1 MRNLLTEM
9 KIGLMVSGGL
19 GFDMLLDIF
28 KGNHISAILTDHNSD
43 AITNFAKGEKIP
55 AFIGNPRKGRAR
67 EFIEKHPIDLLL
79 SINYLF
85 IIESDLINW
94 ASKASVNF
102 HGSLLPKY
110 RGRTPHV
117 WAIINN
123 ESETGVTAH
132 FITAGCDEGDII
144 DQVII
149 PIDTNDTG
157 ADILNKY
164 REAYPQ
170 LLDKVLEEFKKA
182 EVLGLKQDESKAT
195 YFGKR
200 TPDDGLINWDWQ
212 KERIYNWVRAQAHPY
227 PGAFSFLRGEK
238 IIIDQVA
245 YDDFGYHQDQSNGLI
260 LTRNPVRV
268 KTPNGVLQL
277 LSVRQGLE
285 IIEIHDI
292 LEANEN

>member
-1 MRNLLTEM
+1 M
-9 KIGLMVSGGL
+9 KIGLMLSGGL
-19 GFDMLLDIF
+19 GFNMLL
-28 KGNHISAILTDHNSD
+28 HISKGKNIAAILTDRNSD
-43 AITNFAKGEKIP
+43 AVIHYANQESIP
-55 AFIGNPRKGRAR
+55 VFIGNPRKGRAQ
-67 EFIEKHPIDLLL
+67 EFISAYTIDLLL

-85 IIESDLINW
+85 IVESDLINW
-94 ASKASVNF
+94 PGKASVNF

-132 FITAGCDEGDII
+132 FITAACDEGNII

-149 PIDTNDTG
+149 PIKRQDTG
-157 ADILNKY
+157 AHILDKY
-164 REAYPQ
+164 TEAYPQ
-170 LLDKVLEEFKKA
+170 LVDKVLEQFEGEK
-182 EVLGLKQDESKAT
+182 VVGIKQDESKAS

-200 TPDDGLINWDWQ
+200 TPDDGLIDWNWQ
-212 KERIYNWVRAQAHPY
+212 KERIYNWVRAQAYPY
-227 PGAFSFLRGEK
+227 PGAFSFLRGKK

-245 YDDFGYHQDQSNGLI
+245 FDDFGYHQDQSNGLI

-285 IIEIHDI
+285 NIEIHEI
-292 LEANEN
+292 LESNEN